1 LGLVH
6 YRPHLSFVFKSLER
20 KVKLMPEIFSKR
32 GVTAV
37 ICLMAFSAMNGCSKP
52 KPWETTHPTSGQ
64 VTFKGAP
71 VADAELSFYPDDA
84 SFPTSVR
91 PKAKTT
97 ADGKFVAWTNEQGDG
112 LPAGSYKV
120 TIIHNVVAISKDTV
134 VAKPNDLPA
143 KYAAL
148 DTTDL
153 QVKIVPGKNVIPSFD
168 LK

>member
-1 LGLVH
+1 MASGILFNADSCGRAFGVFGLFTIAL
-6 YRPHLSFVFKSLER
+6 LS
-20 KVKLMPEIFSKR
+20 
-32 GVTAV
+32 
-37 ICLMAFSAMNGCSKP
+37 GCSP
-52 KPWETTHPTSGQ
+52 SNPWETTHPTTGQ
-64 VTFKGAP
+64 VTFKNAP

-153 QVKIVPGKNVIPSFD
+153 QVKIVPGKNEIPSFD